1 MNDIFLIFLSI
12 LLVIAAFSDL
22 QSYTIP
28 NWLSL
33 AIVGLFVVQIMV
45 QPRSYGVIGVRLL
58 VTACIFGLCTLLYAK
73 RLWGGGD
80 VKLLSSLSLWVGLDD
95 LPRLLLTMS
104 VAGGLLTL
112 MIIAVRR
119 IKNHR
124 TGSSD
129 SRIPYGVAI
138 AAAGLDFCLRQAH
151 ILS

>member
-1 MNDIFLIFLSI
+1 VSDILLLVLSI
-12 LLVIAAFSDL
+12 LLVIAALSDL

-45 QPRSYGVIGVRLL
+45 EPRSYGVIGVRLL

-73 RLWGGGD
+73 RWWGGGD
-80 VKLLSSLSLWVGLDD
+80 VKLLSSLSLWVGLEDI
-95 LPRLLLTMS
+95 PRLLLTMS
-104 VAGGLLTL
+104 VVGGLLTL
-112 MIIAVRR
+112 IVITVRWIR
-119 IKNHR
+119 SHR

>member
-1 MNDIFLIFLSI
+1 VSDILLVVLSI
-12 LLVIAAFSDL
+12 LLVIAAISDL

-33 AIVGLFVVQIMV
+33 AIVGLFVVQMV
-45 QPRSYGVIGVRLL
+45 VEPRSYSVIGVRLL

>member
-1 MNDIFLIFLSI
+1 M
-12 LLVIAAFSDL
+12 IAAFSDL

-33 AIVGLFVVQIMV
+33 AIVGLFVVQMV
-45 QPRSYGVIGVRLL
+45 VEPRSYSVIGVRLL